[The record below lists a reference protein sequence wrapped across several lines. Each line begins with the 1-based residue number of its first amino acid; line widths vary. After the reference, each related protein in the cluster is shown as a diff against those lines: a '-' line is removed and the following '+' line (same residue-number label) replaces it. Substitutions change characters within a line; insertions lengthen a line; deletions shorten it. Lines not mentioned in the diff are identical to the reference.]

1 MRLALCAALIVPF
14 ACMYFGLKTGKF
26 PWNCA
31 LTLSCALIVAL
42 TGRGRNV
49 LPLIIALAISVI
61 GDYFMA
67 HKAGRTAWY
76 IAGIGGFLLAHC
88 AFLWY
93 SVEGFSGSLRIWIAG
108 AALLAFLGLYL
119 VKRALPHIS
128 GTPMRIA
135 VSVYA
140 LVSVLSVVAAS
151 GRQGGKMEMLL
162 YTLGVMLIAFSD
174 IMIAENDFVGN
185 ASAREY
191 IMPTYY
197 LCHIA
202 VAASAIAG
210 MSI

>member
-1 MRLALCAALIVPF
+1 MRLALSAALVAPF
-14 ACMYFGLKTGKF
+14 LCMYFGLKTGKF

-42 TGRGRNV
+42 TGRGRAA
-49 LPLIIALAISVI
+49 LPLILALVISVA

-67 HKAGRTAWY
+67 HKAGRTTWY

-93 SVEGFSGSLRIWIAG
+93 SMERFSGSPRIWIAG
-108 AALLAFLGLYL
+108 AALLVFLGLYL
-119 VKRALPHIS
+119 SKRALPHIDIM
-128 GTPMRIA
+128 PMRVA
-135 VSVYA
+135 VTIYA
-140 LVSVLSVVAAS
+140 LVSILSVVAAS
-151 GRQGGKMEMLL
+151 GMQGGKMEMLL

-174 IMIAENDFVGN
+174 TMIAENDFVGN
-185 ASAREY
+185 KMAREY

-202 VAASAIAG
+202 VTASAIAG
-210 MSI
+210 MGL